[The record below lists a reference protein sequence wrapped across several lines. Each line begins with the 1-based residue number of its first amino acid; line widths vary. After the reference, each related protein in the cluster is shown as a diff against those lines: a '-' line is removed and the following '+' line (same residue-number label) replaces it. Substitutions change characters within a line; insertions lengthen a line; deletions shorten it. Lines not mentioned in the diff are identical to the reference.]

1 MKLRREDDS
10 SAGAAKV
17 APQRPLLSFPRAQHM
32 VLGLVKMAQSEKKK
46 SVKKMLKACGEEES
60 AGLNVGAPG
69 RSNFAAVPS
78 AVLGI
83 SEHPWKPGDQA
94 S

>member
-1 MKLRREDDS
+1 MTPLQGQLRWLPRDLCCPS
-10 SAGAAKV
+10 QGHSTWFLGWLRW
-17 APQRPLLSFPRAQHM
+17 PSQR
-32 VLGLVKMAQSEKKK
+32 KKK
-46 SVKKMLKACGEEES
+46 SVKKMLKAWGEEES